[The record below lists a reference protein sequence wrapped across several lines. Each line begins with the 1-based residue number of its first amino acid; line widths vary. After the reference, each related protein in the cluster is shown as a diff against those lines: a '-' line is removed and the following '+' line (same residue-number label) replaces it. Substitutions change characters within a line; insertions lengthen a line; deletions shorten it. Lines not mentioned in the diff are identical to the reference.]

1 MKFFTDENIGFLV
14 IKPLRKQGF
23 DIRSILEI
31 SPGSKDTEVL
41 SLANKENRIL
51 ITTDKDFG
59 ELVYAQ
65 KLIHAGVILLRLKN
79 DSSKNKIKVLR
90 NLFTAHGEK
99 LAKAFTVLQDNRVR
113 ISAAES

>member
-1 MKFFTDENIGFLV
+1 MIY
-14 IKPLRKQGF
+14 F

-31 SPGSKDTEVL
+31 SPGIKDTEVL

-65 KLIHAGVILLRLKN
+65 KLIHAGVILLRLKK
-79 DSSKNKIKVLR
+79 DSSKNKLKVLR
-90 NLFTAHGEK
+90 NLFRAHQEK
-99 LAKAFTVLQDNRVR
+99 LAKAFTVLQDNKVR
-113 ISAAES
+113 ISAIEA